1 MAAYRR
7 VDGFKSPVGWL
18 PVHGDQLRAQR
29 SNVFT
34 IILLALLHQAFEHL
48 LSPVLFNPVDA
59 A

>member
-18 PVHGDQLRAQR
+18 LVHGDQLRAQR

-34 IILLALLHQAFEHL
+34 IILLALLHQAFEHFTQP
-48 LSPVLFNPVDA
+48 SIV
-59 A
+59 